1 MRAHGMQ
8 KMIVRC
14 ECNACRRRYCCWLPV
29 DEDFGTSCTGA
40 ATGNDTASAPVSEGA
55 KLQFPLL
62 AHTGR
67 NGLGKR
73 LPVAEVEQTKF
84 APASSSPEFIQ
95 AAKQLGGELELAT
108 GEELQQAVAENL
120 RSAGERARTDTGN
133 FRAIVIPRSDHC

>member
-1 MRAHGMQ
+1 MRHSLSRATFP
-8 KMIVRC
+8 KMHH
-14 ECNACRRRYCCWLPV
+14 
-29 DEDFGTSCTGA
+29 TGLSPP
-40 ATGNDTASAPVSEGA
+40 GP
-55 KLQFPLL
+55 
-62 AHTGR
+62 HGR